1 MLYQSKGENFSCR
14 DRIVLSLGVIFL
26 ISLCQRLSGAET
38 ASASPNAMRKPNI
51 LVIFT
56 DDHGWADLGAHGV
69 DKDIHTPHLDQLVRD
84 GVLFRRGYVTAPQC
98 VPSRAGLITGTH
110 QNRFG
115 VEDNHKGPLPL
126 EVTTLPERLKRAGYV
141 TGMAGKW
148 HLDVVRETKG
158 QGAIQRADPRFLPH
172 AHGFDEY
179 WCGNIR
185 NYYAS
190 HALDGTPLPNPPQL
204 VEDNRFRITV
214 QTEAALSF
222 LDRRA
227 QKPDE
232 PWFFYLAWFA
242 PHVPLEAPEPW
253 FSQTPSHLPKERRQ
267 ALAMIAAMDEGLGAI
282 REKIRAMG
290 QEHYTLIF
298 FISDNGAPIRPG
310 AWDGSL
316 NTPLIGEKGMLT
328 DGGVRVPFVA
338 AWPGKIPAGLVFEHP
353 VSSLDVA
360 ATAVALAGLPHDD
373 QLDGVNLMPY
383 LTGEKDGAPHECLFW
398 RWRSQAAVL
407 EFPWKLIHLGSDQRF
422 LFDVTDPQGET
433 VNLIE
438 QHPDVAARLEQK
450 LTTWEAGLY
459 PPGGPESLNPE
470 DKYFFD
476 THVLKSA
483 SGLRPA
489 PQSEK
494 GIQGWIVRYG
504 TAVAESN
511 GLVITTEEQ
520 GGKMARSFLAQAG
533 LDLPGPVAVTV
544 TLHAA
549 AEGEMT
555 FAWRTSGEA
564 DFRPEN
570 KVTAAWAGGDVPQ
583 NVEAQLPVVGRLI
596 HLRILPSHTKGLCIQ
611 RITLRAANG
620 QERTWSFVT
629 SGQN

>member
-1 MLYQSKGENFSCR
+1 MLCRSKSEWFCCR
-14 DRIVLSLGVIFL
+14 DRLVLPLGIIFL
-26 ISLCQRLSGAET
+26 LILSHRLCRAEIDP
-38 ASASPNAMRKPNI
+38 ASPDPTRKPNV

-69 DKDIHTPHLDQLVRD
+69 DGDIRTPHLDQLVRD

-110 QNRFG
+110 QNQFG
-115 VEDNHKGPLPL
+115 VEDNLKGPLPL

-148 HLDVVRETKG
+148 HLDLTRETKG
-158 QGAIQRADPRFLPH
+158 QGATQRVDPRFLPH

-179 WCGNIR
+179 WCGNMR

-190 HALDGTPLPNPPQL
+190 HALHGTPLPNAPQL

-253 FSQTPSHLPKERRQ
+253 FSRTPSHLPKERRQ

-290 QEHYTLIF
+290 QEHNTLIF

-338 AWPGKIPAGLVFEHP
+338 AWPGKIPPGLVFEHP
-353 VSSLDVA
+353 ISSLDVA

-383 LTGEKDGAPHECLFW
+383 LTGEKDGPPHECLFW

-407 EFPWKLIHLGSDQRF
+407 EFPWKLIHLGKDQRF
-422 LFDVTDPQGET
+422 LFDVTEPQGET
-433 VNLIE
+433 VNLIK

-450 LTTWEAGLY
+450 LTDWEAQLY
-459 PPGGPESLNPE
+459 RPGGPEALNPR
-470 DKYFFD
+470 DKHFFD

-483 SGLRPA
+483 SE
-489 PQSEK
+489 PQLET
-494 GIQGWIVRYG
+494 GIQGWIVRNG
-504 TAVAESN
+504 TAVAGRN
-511 GLVITTEEQ
+511 GLVITTEEK
-520 GGKMARSFLAQAG
+520 GGKMARTFLTRTG
-533 LDLPGPVAVTV
+533 LDLPGPVVARVA
-544 TLHAA
+544 LRAG

-570 KVTAAWAGGDVPQ
+570 KVTVAWAGGDVPQ

-596 HLRILPSHTKGLCIQ
+596 HLRILPSHTKGLSIQ
-611 RITLRAANG
+611 GITLRAANG
-620 QERTWSFVT
+620 QEETWSFVT
-629 SGQN
+629 NETN